1 MDLITSARH
10 LGESRSRA
18 PQGSLARLLVP
29 TTTGPMAARDAGAVG
44 QYPRVF
50 GGSLLAHLTMTAAG
64 AAHQPSRPH
73 SLHAH
78 FLTQGTVAEEISY
91 NSVALRRTPR
101 FTTFRTDAVQ
111 AGTLLATATVSF
123 HSDEVTTGHGP
134 QMPKVDLPPE
144 RCRPASGGPIPP
156 PDAPI
161 RVPYDFRHAD
171 GLSPATRYG
180 RPVVG
185 YWLRA
190 REKLGPDPAL
200 NAAALAWASDFAL
213 TRVADLEHESEP
225 GNRRAASLDHAMW
238 FHRPVCADE
247 WLLYEL
253 TSPVY
258 QDALALSTGRFFD
271 LDGNLVAT
279 VVQESLLRRR

>member
-1 MDLITSARH
+1 
-10 LGESRSRA
+10 
-18 PQGSLARLLVP
+18 
-29 TTTGPMAARDAGAVG
+29 MAARAAGSVG
-44 QYPRVF
+44 RHPRVF
-50 GGSLLAHLTMTAAG
+50 GGSLLAQLTMTAAA

-78 FLTQGTVAEEISY
+78 FLVQGDVAEEISY
-91 NSVALRRTPR
+91 QCVPLRRTR
-101 FTTFRTDAVQ
+101 QFTTFRTDAVQ

-123 HSDEVTTGHGP
+123 HSDEVTTGHAP
-134 QMPKVDLPPE
+134 RMPEIGLPPE
-144 RCRPASGGPIPP
+144 FCQPASGGPIPP

-161 RVPYDFRHAD
+161 RAPYDFRHAD
-171 GLSPATRYG
+171 GLLPTIRDG

-238 FHRPVCADE
+238 FHRPVHADE

-279 VVQESLLRRR
+279 VAQESLLRRR